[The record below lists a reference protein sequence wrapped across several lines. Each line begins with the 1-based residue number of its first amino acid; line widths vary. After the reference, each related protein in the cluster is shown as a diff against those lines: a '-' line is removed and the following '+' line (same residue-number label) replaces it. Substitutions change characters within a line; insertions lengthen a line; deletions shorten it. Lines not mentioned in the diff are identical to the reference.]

1 LIEMEKI
8 MASIKIDGT
17 EEESK
22 VEEKK
27 KEE

>member
-1 LIEMEKI
+1 MEKI

>member
-1 LIEMEKI
+1 MEKI
-8 MASIKIDGT
+8 MASIKIDGA